1 MKTSRT
7 SAPSGPQYAECSTP
21 PGRTYASSGPSSYGA
36 VDDERLHPLEHD
48 PELLVRMAVERHGRA
63 RLEADEVQHRG
74 VAEQRLPAHAGGELE
89 CAMASSRTNWAICGA
104 PSLDYRC
111 VAVMIVEQRDY
122 HVYTGK
128 LPELVRLYETEGIP
142 IQQEILG
149 GLVGAFTTDVGALST
164 YTTLW
169 RYDSFAEREE
179 RRARLQADERWKDVP
194 RQGPA
199 AHPHAAEPDPRPD
212 VVLAAA
218 VMGALDGKVAIVT
231 GGAQGIGAAIAAGLA
246 AEGATRRRRRP
257 RTRRERRRSEAPT
270 STSDEEDVARMVE
283 ETLAR
288 HGRIDIL
295 VNNAGLYASLEMR
308 AFTEIPLEEWN
319 RVMEVNVASMFLTCR
334 AVVPVMREQG
344 GGKIV
349 NISSGTPFRGV
360 PFLLHYV
367 TSKGAIVALTRALA
381 KELGKDSIHV
391 NCVAPGFTMS
401 DGVKSHPEV
410 IEKLRDVSVAS
421 RTIQRDQVPEDVVGA
436 VVFLCT
442 PAADFITGQTMVI
455 DGGQYFH

>member
-1 MKTSRT
+1 M
-7 SAPSGPQYAECSTP
+7 SA
-21 PGRTYASSGPSSYGA
+21 
-36 VDDERLHPLEHD
+36 LE
-48 PELLVRMAVERHGRA
+48 
-63 RLEADEVQHRG
+63 
-74 VAEQRLPAHAGGELE
+74 
-89 CAMASSRTNWAICGA
+89 
-104 PSLDYRC
+104 
-111 VAVMIVEQRDY
+111 
-122 HVYTGK
+122 
-128 LPELVRLYETEGIP
+128 
-142 IQQEILG
+142 
-149 GLVGAFTTDVGALST
+149 
-164 YTTLW
+164 
-169 RYDSFAEREE
+169 
-179 RRARLQADERWKDVP
+179 
-194 RQGPA
+194 
-199 AHPHAAEPDPRPD
+199 
-212 VVLAAA
+212 
-218 VMGALDGKVAIVT
+218 GKVALVT
-231 GGAQGIGAAIAAGLA
+231 GGAQGIGAAIASGLE
-246 AEGATRRRRRP
+246 AEGAAVVIADLNPPDGGIRADV
-257 RTRRERRRSEAPT
+257 S
-270 STSDEEDVARMVE
+270 SEEDVSRMVE
-283 ETLAR
+283 ETLER

-308 AFTEIPLEEWN
+308 AFTEIPLDEWN

-401 DGVKSHPEV
+401 DGVKSHPKVVEA
-410 IEKLRDVSVAS
+410 LRDVSVAA